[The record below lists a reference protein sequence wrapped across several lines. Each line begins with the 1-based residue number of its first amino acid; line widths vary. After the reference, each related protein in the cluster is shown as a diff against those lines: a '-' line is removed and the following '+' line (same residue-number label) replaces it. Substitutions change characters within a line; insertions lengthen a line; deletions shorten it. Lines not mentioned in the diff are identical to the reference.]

1 MLLSK
6 FLVLSFLIGIRY
18 ILIGPEFKFSYSLIF
33 RQHFNTIDAFK
44 EHGKPGQQDKE
55 LWTRDYDK
63 LSKKKGTPFTIS
75 LS

>member
-1 MLLSK
+1 MLLSN

-18 ILIGPEFKFSYSLIF
+18 ILIDPEFKLSYSLIF

-55 LWTRDYDK
+55 L
-63 LSKKKGTPFTIS
+63 
-75 LS
+75 